1 MDKRLR
7 ARRRT
12 VGRERGRRRAGV
24 VLIIVVL
31 IACVALF
38 LWLRSSD
45 VFAVKRVTATA
56 TDHVAIEQIYEATA
70 AARGVSLLALSTAA
84 IEAELSALPYVRSV
98 EVHRRFP
105 DTLEVELA
113 EHAPEARVRAPSGD
127 TWLVAEDG
135 RVLEKT
141 TSTELP
147 LIVSV
152 DTLAL
157 VAGEY
162 VPAAIAAALP
172 LARLMVSPGSALA
185 DMPAMHHI
193 SVSTGGDL
201 TVVLAGGT
209 ELRLGDSQELEQKLM
224 VAESIIDQHLR
235 DGKRLLYVDAS
246 VPDRVAVK
254 AD

>member
-24 VLIIVVL
+24 VLIVVVL

-45 VFAVKRVTATA
+45 VFAVKQVVATA
-56 TDHVAIEQIYEATA
+56 TDHVPVEQIYEATE

-84 IEAELSALPYVRSV
+84 IEAELAALPYVRDV

-105 DTLEVELA
+105 ATLEVELA
-113 EHAPEARVRAPSGD
+113 EYAPEARVRAPSGD
-127 TWLVAEDG
+127 VWLVAEDG
-135 RVLEKT
+135 RVLENTKR
-141 TSTELP
+141 TELP
-147 LIVSV
+147 LIVSA
-152 DTLAL
+152 DTLTL

-162 VPAAIAAALP
+162 VPAAIADALL

-193 SVSTGGDL
+193 SVSTGGNL

-209 ELRLGDSQELEQKLM
+209 ELRLGDSQELEQKLT
-224 VAESIIDQHLR
+224 VAGAIVEQYLR